1 MTSRLTLPSMPTTT
15 APEPGESAYFAAGA
29 HFGSERRRL
38 DLIEQ
43 RYDSV
48 TFERLR
54 AVGVGPG
61 WRCLEVGAGGGS
73 VARWLDETVGP
84 DGLVVATDIDTRFL
98 GHLRARVEVRRHD
111 ILTDPIEP
119 RAYDLVHC
127 RSLLMH
133 LPDPAAALTRMATT
147 LRPGGWL
154 IAENSD
160 YFSFTAASPH
170 PRAAD
175 WNRAAAELLAVVEDH
190 GLFATNLGRR
200 LPQLV
205 AQTGLRVVTQD
216 GRTSVQHGGDPVAQL
231 RAQSFDYLAGL
242 VAFAGAGPGLDA
254 VLAGLDDPTFE
265 FVDATNFGVSARND
279 FSWKGRQGNDD

>member
-1 MTSRLTLPSMPTTT
+1 MPTTT
-15 APEPGESAYFAAGA
+15 APGPGGSAYFAAGA

-38 DLIEQ
+38 DLLEQ

-73 VARWLDETVGP
+73 VARWLAETVGP
-84 DGLVVATDIDTRFL
+84 GGLVVATDIDTRFL
-98 GHLRARVEVRRHD
+98 GHLRAPVEVRRHD
-111 ILTDPIEP
+111 IVTDPIES

-133 LPDPAAALTRMATT
+133 LPDPAAALARMARA
-147 LRPGGWL
+147 LRAGGWL

-160 YFSFTAASPH
+160 YSSLAAASPAH
-170 PRAAD
+170 PRATA
-175 WNRAAAELLAVVEDH
+175 WNRAAAEVISVVEAH
-190 GLFATNLGRR
+190 GLFAPNLGRH
-200 LPQLV
+200 LPQL
-205 AQTGLRVVTQD
+205 AAATGLRVAAQD
-216 GRTSVQHGGDPVAQL
+216 GRTAVQHGGDRVAQL
-231 RAQSFDYLAGL
+231 IATSFDYLAGL
-242 VAFAGAGPGLDA
+242 VAFAGAGPALDT

-265 FVDATNFGVSARND
+265 FVDATNFGVSAQTRKEE
-279 FSWKGRQGNDD
+279 S